1 MKDKIRPCLSFI
13 IALVFLINSIP
24 SFVLES
30 RAYERNMEYLVSGNV
45 VSGEEEPVLPTLAPE
60 TVSENISVE
69 DVPTVSANIIVN
81 CNDSDMGTIQVF
93 SDGKELES
101 IDSKYSFK
109 IGETIEIWAT
119 PNKYYEVAADSRKD
133 MELMDKE
140 TGTYRMVLENF
151 DTECEKEFTINFD
164 EIKSVTIFYDGT
176 IMDIGRNM
184 RGGTVSSVNLDGKA
198 GYIRI
203 TPENDNKYYTQLDSN
218 ILEKCQE
225 DIYKVKEDKIPIMTY
240 IVFRKDEIPPL
251 ITISANLIDDTWYI
265 NGDKQL
271 FIKIADEE
279 SGVKS
284 ADTLKDFPR
293 ELEELEKGLYSTDIK
308 TTDFDENQLKR
319 HLTIVAEDMC
329 GNVSKNS
336 IDIVYDDQAPTANIV
351 SVNSTG
357 VSFKQNRKSYFKPEK
372 TMKVSLN
379 IEENTRLSYL
389 DYAVYDSKGS
399 ERFKASKEETSSK
412 GFVFEEV
419 EIPIESFETGTYSI
433 RCTATDM
440 AGNTSEPVERE
451 FYVDG
456 TSPKIKMGNQD
467 SGKKWYK
474 DLKDV
479 VIEAAISDE
488 FTSDGLSYSYKI
500 VPLNNKISPDQVDS
514 FIDAEEIKPD
524 EWIPLGVS
532 GNGLELYAVS
542 VSADEII
549 KENVSNGDGSYAL
562 LIWAKDGCQNE
573 SKPESYVFHCD
584 QDQPNISDF
593 VFKIDGKEINN
604 NAITPFGNFLNKQNV
619 EINIQANDI
628 NNAPENYCK
637 GVNPEVEEVFFYYFP
652 AKEENNKSILGVH
665 KELLGNKDKLEQA
678 FVINKVD
685 KNGTIFST
693 MIENMEEGVP
703 YEIFLA
709 AKDKAGNIRTCE
721 LKDIEKYKSSLVMI
735 DQKGP
740 EIDFT
745 IDNEFKKPDYKET
758 IGGEVREWYRG
769 DRPVTFTLTLKDL
782 SSGLFDWKVSVNDEE
797 KWNENFRTFES
808 DKDEKKICSSIKI
821 DLSRGTIGADGHYT
835 FKAEAH
841 DNAGNSSDPQLTNK
855 TIYVDEHVPIVTSI
869 AFSSD
874 KKEDINDIGTSSLQY
889 SFFFKQP
896 INIEATA
903 TDFIG
908 GSNNPGSGVKDV
920 TYYLQNI
927 KGKKVTEGNLKAKKK
942 KGQVS
947 TYVANG
953 SVEDVTD
960 FKGQVFISAMDNT
973 GQESDPIGSKG
984 IVIESAKKHKKC
996 SYANIKMSGTALK
1009 DANGNPLYN
1018 KMPVIRFE
1026 TSDSLSGIAKN
1037 TWKIKTLTSHTSE
1050 DGGRLEV
1057 NLADG
1062 GKTGDTGW
1070 TFSKKDKNL
1079 VTEASKSYKVKSE
1092 KNSLEVSLNLTDN
1105 AGHGKKAEKRV
1116 FSVDMT
1122 EPQVFVEYDNNEAY
1136 NEKFYDKERYATIHV
1151 IDANFSAEACEIKTT
1166 GPEVTKSEWEHIAG
1180 NDCNGKIH
1188 SKDCE
1193 YICRVGFVA
1202 DGDYTFGFECTD
1214 LAGWSGSYGQVDE
1227 FTIDLTEPVIQVSY
1241 DNQNSQNGN
1250 YYKAAR
1256 TATVQIEEHNFSPED
1271 VSITMTAMDGGNA
1284 IAVPAVVGWTQNED
1298 IHTATI
1304 AYDYDGEFTFDIEY
1318 TDLAN
1323 NQAEEY
1329 EQDRF
1334 IIDITEPEIEI
1345 AGIVNQS
1352 ANKGKVQPVITCRDT
1367 NLEDV
1372 AISLKGANRGAVK
1385 ADYDTS
1391 RTGGSIVYKLKDLE
1405 HLEKNDDIYT
1415 LHVTAKDMAGNELE
1429 EEIYYSVN
1437 RFGSVYEY
1445 DKQTEALIKDYYSS
1459 KCDDLIIKEVN
1470 VNTLKV
1476 NRITYSKDGEIVTLK
1491 EGKDYKLSQSGDEF
1505 TWKEYI
1511 YTIYK
1516 ENFEEEGKYIL
1527 TLYSE
1532 DLADNQSDNKIKGK
1546 DIEFV
1551 IDKTAPSL
1559 VLSGVKDGGQYNE
1572 DSMELVINAE
1582 DNVGLAGLKVYND
1595 GIVIAD
1601 FDGETMA
1608 EAEGTLRIPLQSK
1621 NDWQELV
1628 VVTRDMAGNESRSE
1642 TINYLMTT
1650 NLLVQWY
1657 KNTWLFYGSMVMV
1670 LLLAGVVEYFI
1681 RLRKGQ
1687 KKKRMVG

>member
-151 DTECEKEFTINFD
+151 DTECEKEFTIHFD

-336 IDIVYDDQAPTANIV
+336 IDIVYDNQPPTVNIV

-357 VSFKQNRKSYFKPEK
+357 ISFKQNRKSYFKPEK
-372 TMKVSLN
+372 TMKVSLD
-379 IEENTRLSYL
+379 IEENTRLSHL
-389 DYAVYDSKGS
+389 NYAVYDSEGNEK
-399 ERFKASKEETSSK
+399 FKASKEETASK
-412 GFVFEEV
+412 GSVFEEV
-419 EIPIESFETGTYSI
+419 EIPIESLETGTYSI

-524 EWIPLGVS
+524 QWIPLGVS
-532 GNGLELYAVS
+532 GNGLESYPVS
-542 VSADEII
+542 VSANEII

-584 QDQPNISDF
+584 QDRPNISNF
-593 VFKIDGKEINN
+593 AFKIDKKEIND

-652 AKEENNKSILGVH
+652 AKEKNNKSILGVH

-678 FVINKVD
+678 SVINKFN

-709 AKDKAGNIRTCE
+709 AKDKAG
-721 LKDIEKYKSSLVMI
+721 
-735 DQKGP
+735 P
-740 EIDFT
+740 
-745 IDNEFKKPDYKET
+745 
-758 IGGEVREWYRG
+758 
-769 DRPVTFTLTLKDL
+769 
-782 SSGLFDWKVSVNDEE
+782 
-797 KWNENFRTFES
+797 
-808 DKDEKKICSSIKI
+808 SI
-821 DLSRGTIGADGHYT
+821 
-835 FKAEAH
+835 
-841 DNAGNSSDPQLTNK
+841 
-855 TIYVDEHVPIVTSI
+855 
-869 AFSSD
+869 
-874 KKEDINDIGTSSLQY
+874 
-889 SFFFKQP
+889 
-896 INIEATA
+896 
-903 TDFIG
+903 
-908 GSNNPGSGVKDV
+908 
-920 TYYLQNI
+920 
-927 KGKKVTEGNLKAKKK
+927 
-942 KGQVS
+942 
-947 TYVANG
+947 
-953 SVEDVTD
+953 
-960 FKGQVFISAMDNT
+960 
-973 GQESDPIGSKG
+973 
-984 IVIESAKKHKKC
+984 
-996 SYANIKMSGTALK
+996 
-1009 DANGNPLYN
+1009 
-1018 KMPVIRFE
+1018 
-1026 TSDSLSGIAKN
+1026 
-1037 TWKIKTLTSHTSE
+1037 
-1050 DGGRLEV
+1050 
-1057 NLADG
+1057 
-1062 GKTGDTGW
+1062 
-1070 TFSKKDKNL
+1070 
-1079 VTEASKSYKVKSE
+1079 
-1092 KNSLEVSLNLTDN
+1092 
-1105 AGHGKKAEKRV
+1105 
-1116 FSVDMT
+1116 
-1122 EPQVFVEYDNNEAY
+1122 
-1136 NEKFYDKERYATIHV
+1136 
-1151 IDANFSAEACEIKTT
+1151 
-1166 GPEVTKSEWEHIAG
+1166 
-1180 NDCNGKIH
+1180 
-1188 SKDCE
+1188 
-1193 YICRVGFVA
+1193 
-1202 DGDYTFGFECTD
+1202 
-1214 LAGWSGSYGQVDE
+1214 
-1227 FTIDLTEPVIQVSY
+1227 
-1241 DNQNSQNGN
+1241 
-1250 YYKAAR
+1250 
-1256 TATVQIEEHNFSPED
+1256 
-1271 VSITMTAMDGGNA
+1271 
-1284 IAVPAVVGWTQNED
+1284 
-1298 IHTATI
+1298 
-1304 AYDYDGEFTFDIEY
+1304 
-1318 TDLAN
+1318 
-1323 NQAEEY
+1323 
-1329 EQDRF
+1329 
-1334 IIDITEPEIEI
+1334 
-1345 AGIVNQS
+1345 
-1352 ANKGKVQPVITCRDT
+1352 
-1367 NLEDV
+1367 
-1372 AISLKGANRGAVK
+1372 
-1385 ADYDTS
+1385 
-1391 RTGGSIVYKLKDLE
+1391 
-1405 HLEKNDDIYT
+1405 
-1415 LHVTAKDMAGNELE
+1415 
-1429 EEIYYSVN
+1429 
-1437 RFGSVYEY
+1437 
-1445 DKQTEALIKDYYSS
+1445 
-1459 KCDDLIIKEVN
+1459 
-1470 VNTLKV
+1470 
-1476 NRITYSKDGEIVTLK
+1476 
-1491 EGKDYKLSQSGDEF
+1491 SQS
-1505 TWKEYI
+1505 
-1511 YTIYK
+1511 
-1516 ENFEEEGKYIL
+1516 
-1527 TLYSE
+1527 
-1532 DLADNQSDNKIKGK
+1532 
-1546 DIEFV
+1546 
-1551 IDKTAPSL
+1551 
-1559 VLSGVKDGGQYNE
+1559 
-1572 DSMELVINAE
+1572 
-1582 DNVGLAGLKVYND
+1582 
-1595 GIVIAD
+1595 
-1601 FDGETMA
+1601 
-1608 EAEGTLRIPLQSK
+1608 
-1621 NDWQELV
+1621 
-1628 VVTRDMAGNESRSE
+1628 
-1642 TINYLMTT
+1642 
-1650 NLLVQWY
+1650 
-1657 KNTWLFYGSMVMV
+1657 
-1670 LLLAGVVEYFI
+1670 
-1681 RLRKGQ
+1681 
-1687 KKKRMVG
+1687 

>member
-1 MKDKIRPCLSFI
+1 MKGKMRPCLSFV

-30 RAYERNMEYLVSGNV
+30 RAYERDMEYLVSGNV
-45 VSGEEEPVLPTLAPE
+45 ISEEEEPVLPTLAPE
-60 TVSENISVE
+60 TVSENIPVE

-81 CNDSDMGTIQVF
+81 CNDPAMGTIQVF
-93 SDGKELES
+93 SDGEELES
-101 IDSKYSFK
+101 MDSKYSFK

-119 PNKYYEVAADSRKD
+119 PNKYYEVAVDSRED
-133 MELMDKE
+133 MELMDEE
-140 TGTYRMVLENF
+140 TGAYRMILENF
-151 DTECEKEFTINFD
+151 DTECEKVFTINFE
-164 EIKSVTIFYDGT
+164 EIKSVTISYNGT
-176 IMDIGRNM
+176 NMDIGRNM
-184 RGGTVSSVNLDGKA
+184 RGGTVSSASLDGQA
-198 GYIRI
+198 GYVRI
-203 TPENDNKYYTQLDSN
+203 TPENDNKYYAQLDLD
-218 ILEKCQE
+218 ILEKYQE
-225 DIYKVKEDKIPIMTY
+225 DIYKVKEDRIPIRTS
-240 IVFRKDEIPPL
+240 VAFQRDEIPPL

-271 FIKIADEE
+271 FIKIVDKE

-293 ELEELEKGLYSTDIK
+293 ELEELENGLYSTDIK

-319 HLTIVAEDMC
+319 HLTIVAEDIC
-329 GNVSKNS
+329 GNKSDKS
-336 IDIVYDDQAPTANIV
+336 IDIVYDDQAPTVNIV

-357 VSFKQNRKSYFKPEK
+357 ASFKQDVKSYFKPEK
-372 TMKVSLN
+372 TMKVSLD
-379 IEENTRLSYL
+379 IKENTRLSHL
-389 DYAVYDSKGS
+389 DYAVYDSEGN
-399 ERFKASKEETSSK
+399 ERFKASKEEIFSK

-419 EIPIESFETGTYSI
+419 EIPIESLETGTYSI

-440 AGNTSEPVERE
+440 AGNTSEPVEQE
-451 FYVDG
+451 FYIDG

-474 DLKDV
+474 NLKDV

-514 FIDAEEIKPD
+514 FIDAEEIKP
-524 EWIPLGVS
+524 EQWIPLGVS
-532 GNGLELYAVS
+532 GNGLKSYPVS
-542 VSADEII
+542 VSANEII

-584 QDQPNISDF
+584 QDQPNISNF
-593 VFKIDGKEINN
+593 VFKIDGKEINS
-604 NAITPFGNFLNKQNV
+604 NAITPFGNFLNKQKI
-619 EINIQANDI
+619 EISIQADDI
-628 NNAPENYCK
+628 NNTPEKYCK

-678 FVINKVD
+678 FVINKFN

-693 MIENMEEGVP
+693 TIENMEEGVP

-721 LKDIEKYKSSLVMI
+721 LKDMSEYKSSLVMI

-745 IDNEFKKPDYKET
+745 IDNEFKEPDYKET
-758 IGGEVREWYRG
+758 IRGEVREWYRG
-769 DRPVTFTLTLKDL
+769 DRSVTFTLTLKDL

-797 KWNENFRTFES
+797 KWNENFRTSES

-874 KKEDINDIGTSSLQY
+874 KKEDINDIGTSSFQY
-889 SFFFKQP
+889 SFFFKNP
-896 INIEATA
+896 IDIEVTA

-908 GSNNPGSGVKDV
+908 GSNNPGSGVKSV
-920 TYYLQNI
+920 TYYLQDT
-927 KGKKVTEGNLKAKKK
+927 KGNKVTEGNLEVKKK
-942 KGQVS
+942 NGQIS
-947 TYVANG
+947 TYIAKG
-953 SVEDVTD
+953 LVEDVSD
-960 FKGQVFISAMDNT
+960 FRGQVFISAMDNT
-973 GQESDPIGSKG
+973 GLTSGDIASKG
-984 IVIESAKKHKKC
+984 IVIESAKKHKKN
-996 SYANIKMSGTALK
+996 SRANIKMKGTAYK

-1018 KMPVIRFE
+1018 EKPIIKFE

-1037 TWKIKTLTSHTSE
+1037 TWKIRTLTSHTSE

-1057 NLADG
+1057 HPADG
-1062 GKTGDTGW
+1062 EKTGDTGW
-1070 TFSKKDKNL
+1070 TFNKKDKNL

-1193 YICRVGFVA
+1193 YICQVGFVA

-1214 LAGWSGSYGQVDE
+1214 LAGWKGSYGQVDE
-1227 FTIDLTEPVIQVSY
+1227 FTIDLTEPLIRVSY

-1271 VSITMTAMDGGNA
+1271 VSITMTAMDRGNA
-1284 IAVPAVVGWTQNED
+1284 IAVPDVVGWTQNED

-1323 NQAEEY
+1323 NQAEKY

-1334 IIDITEPEIEI
+1334 IIDITEPEIKI

-1352 ANKGKVQPVITCRDT
+1352 ANKGKVQPVITCRDN

-1372 AISLKGANRGAVK
+1372 AISLKGVNRGAVK

-1391 RTGGSIVYKLKDLE
+1391 RTGDSIVYKLKDLE
-1405 HLEKNDDIYT
+1405 RLEKNDDIYT
-1415 LHVTAKDMAGNELE
+1415 LHVTAKDKAGNELE

-1459 KCDDLIIKEVN
+1459 TCDDLIIKEVN

-1582 DNVGLAGLKVYND
+1582 DNVGLAGLEVYND